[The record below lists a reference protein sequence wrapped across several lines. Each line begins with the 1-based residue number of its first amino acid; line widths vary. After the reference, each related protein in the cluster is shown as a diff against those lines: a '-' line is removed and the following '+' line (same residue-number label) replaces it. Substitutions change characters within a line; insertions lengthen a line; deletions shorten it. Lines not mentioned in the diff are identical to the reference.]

1 MLNLKVWLIFQ
12 NQVKDLGKRAKI
24 GKLAPEEFQGGT
36 ICISNLGMNNAVTA
50 FTSIINPPQSAILAI
65 GTTEKKAVPSE
76 VNEQGFVFDDVITI
90 TGTFD
95 HRVIDGAL
103 GGEWMKELKRIVE
116 NPLELLI

>member
-1 MLNLKVWLIFQ
+1 MPLVLP
-12 NQVKDLGKRAKI
+12 KR
-24 GKLAPEEFQGGT
+24 
-36 ICISNLGMNNAVTA
+36 
-50 FTSIINPPQSAILAI
+50 
-65 GTTEKKAVPSE
+65 KAVPSE

-116 NPLELLI
+116 NPLEMLI

>member
-1 MLNLKVWLIFQ
+1 MLLLLSHLLSTHHNLPSLPLVL
-12 NQVKDLGKRAKI
+12 
-24 GKLAPEEFQGGT
+24 P
-36 ICISNLGMNNAVTA
+36 
-50 FTSIINPPQSAILAI
+50 
-65 GTTEKKAVPSE
+65 KKAVPSE

-116 NPLELLI
+116 NPLEMLI